1 MRDEEGLRQ
10 QDERSVPSRGDRRQG
25 GSKNSASSSVT
36 LDGLTAEREE
46 AKKRRSEEAKIRRRK
61 RYGPQGFESFD
72 DDAKI

>member
-1 MRDEEGLRQ
+1 MRDEEGWRQ
-10 QDERSVPSRGDRRQG
+10 QNERSVPSRGDRRQG

-46 AKKRRSEEAKIRRRK
+46 AKIRRRK